1 LTTGGREEEFQDFL
15 KSEFGDIRGKEY
27 EKQILQLSIDLKNHL
42 DKLYGFSLNELGID
56 FAIDDQGNV
65 WMHEVNNGP
74 QTTYSE
80 DKRAIEY
87 IGYAKYIAENGIMHQ
102 MHYEKKR
109 ILKEG
114 FNAKDS
120 DLKAFIADNKILI
133 GILISDKTNKDL
145 VNKFIHYPT
154 NENISVFAFS
164 SKDIDSDFELIR
176 GSFCLDN
183 KQEQLIT
190 NYPTVIID
198 LLKRRNF
205 NDQPYVYNELGHL
218 IFTNEW
224 DVNQV
229 TNVDFLSQ
237 LRRKFPTYI
246 LPVKKVEKPL
256 DVFNYLKETKRVLL
270 NIDQMNK
277 DQNKHYITFDENE
290 NRYVLFKTNG
300 EKEEIVTE
308 NRLRLYIQT
317 LIDNEEYFV
326 QESIDSEQVLEEGT
340 FIAVRKNENHWAIL
354 SNQLVNDSFSIIIPK
369 IMNDIEKIYE
379 VGLSEARVN
388 YVISNNKLIIESIEP
403 NGYLNENNYKEYVQY
418 MLDYAVSK
426 VYKT

>member
-1 LTTGGREEEFQDFL
+1 
-15 KSEFGDIRGKEY
+15 
-27 EKQILQLSIDLKNHL
+27 
-42 DKLYGFSLNELGID
+42 
-56 FAIDDQGNV
+56 
-65 WMHEVNNGP
+65 
-74 QTTYSE
+74 
-80 DKRAIEY
+80 
-87 IGYAKYIAENGIMHQ
+87 
-102 MHYEKKR
+102 
-109 ILKEG
+109 
-114 FNAKDS
+114 
-120 DLKAFIADNKILI
+120 
-133 GILISDKTNKDL
+133 
-145 VNKFIHYPT
+145 
-154 NENISVFAFS
+154 
-164 SKDIDSDFELIR
+164 
-176 GSFCLDN
+176 
-183 KQEQLIT
+183 
-190 NYPTVIID
+190 